1 MTSTRAPSLPTSR
14 DSSRPA
20 TTSRPPPSHKKLVVL
35 DHPLV
40 QHKLTLL
47 RNKEVSTRGFRQLT
61 EEIGALLAYE
71 IMRDAPVKPVTVET
85 PLGTAHGVEL
95 DGKKQVLVTIL
106 RAGLGLLDGMLITLP
121 SARVGHIGLYRDAR
135 LRTSVEYYLKLPKAM
150 PERDAIV
157 ISSVLA
163 TGGSAAAAVRRVKE
177 SGARSVSFACLLACT
192 EGIERFHEETPDVP
206 IYTCGVDEK
215 LDARGFI
222 LPGIGDV
229 GDRLYG
235 TE

>member
-1 MTSTRAPSLPTSR
+1 MAR
-14 DSSRPA
+14 DL
-20 TTSRPPPSHKKLVVL
+20 HVL

-47 RNKEVSTRGFRQLT
+47 RNKELSTRGFRLLT
-61 EEIGALLAYE
+61 QEIGALLAYE
-71 IMRDAPVKPVTVET
+71 IMRDAPLKPVTVET
-85 PLGTAHGVEL
+85 PMGTAQGVEL

-106 RAGLGLLDGMLITLP
+106 RAGLGVLDGMLQVLP
-121 SARVGHIGLYRDAR
+121 SARVGHIGLYREPK
-135 LRTSVEYYLKLPKAM
+135 LRTAIEYYLKLPKEM
-150 PERDAIV
+150 PQRDAIV

-163 TGGSAAAAVRRVKE
+163 TGGSAAAAVRRVVE
-177 SGARSVSFACLLACT
+177 TGPRSVKFACLIACD
-192 EGIERFHEETPDVP
+192 EGVQRFHEEHPDVP
-206 IYTCGVDEK
+206 IYTCAIDNG

-222 LPGIGDV
+222 LPGLGDV

>member
-1 MTSTRAPSLPTSR
+1 MLN
-14 DSSRPA
+14 
-20 TTSRPPPSHKKLVVL
+20 KLVVL

-47 RNKEVSTRGFRQLT
+47 RSKELSTRGFRQLT
-61 EEIGALLAYE
+61 QEIGALLAYE

-85 PLGTAHGVEL
+85 PLGTATGVEL

-135 LRTSVEYYLKLPKAM
+135 LRTSVEYYLKLPHSM
-150 PERDAIV
+150 TERDAIV

-177 SGARSVSFACLLACT
+177 SGARSVKFACLLACT
-192 EGIERFHEETPDVP
+192 EGIASLHQDYPDVP
-206 IYTCGVDEK
+206 IYTCAVDEK
-215 LDARGFI
+215 LDDRGFI

-229 GDRLYG
+229 GNRLYG

>member
-1 MTSTRAPSLPTSR
+1 M
-14 DSSRPA
+14 SSQRPVKPL
-20 TTSRPPPSHKKLVVL
+20 TSRPPPPLNKLVVL

-47 RNKEVSTRGFRQLT
+47 RDKELSTRGFRQLT
-61 EEIGALLAYE
+61 QEIGALLAYE
-71 IMRDAPVKPVTVET
+71 ITRDAPVKEVTVQT
-85 PLGTAHGVEL
+85 PLGVAHGVEL
-95 DGKKQVLVTIL
+95 DGKKQVLVSIL

-135 LRTSVEYYLKLPKAM
+135 LNTAVEYYLKLPHAM
-150 PERDAIV
+150 SERDAIV

-163 TGGSAAAAVRRVKE
+163 TGGSASAAVRRVKE
-177 SGARSVSFACLLACT
+177 SGARSVKFACLLACT
-192 EGIERFHEETPDVP
+192 EGVTRLHEDYPDVP
-206 IYTCGVDEK
+206 IYTCAIDDDLDE
-215 LDARGFI
+215 RGFI

>member
-1 MTSTRAPSLPTSR
+1 MSDL
-14 DSSRPA
+14 
-20 TTSRPPPSHKKLVVL
+20 HIL

-47 RNKEVSTRGFRQLT
+47 RNKELSTRGFRMLT
-61 EEIGALLAYE
+61 QEIGALLAYE
-71 IMRDAPVKPVTVET
+71 IMRDAPTKPVQVET
-85 PLGTAHGVEL
+85 PLGPCMGVEL

-106 RAGLGLLDGMLITLP
+106 RAGLGLLDGMLTVLP
-121 SARVGHIGLYRDAR
+121 SARVGHIGLYRDR
-135 LRTSVEYYLKLPKAM
+135 KLRTSVEYYLKLPSGM
-150 PERDAIV
+150 PQRDAVV

-163 TGGSAAAAVRRVKE
+163 TGGSAAAAVRRVAE
-177 SGARSVSFACLLACT
+177 SGARSIKFACLIAHP
-192 EGIERFHEETPDVP
+192 EGVERFHEEHPDVP
-206 IYTCGVDEK
+206 VYTCAVDQQ

-222 LPGIGDV
+222 VPGLGDV

>member
-1 MTSTRAPSLPTSR
+1 MAR
-14 DSSRPA
+14 DL
-20 TTSRPPPSHKKLVVL
+20 HVL

-47 RNKEVSTRGFRQLT
+47 RNKELSTRGFRLLT
-61 EEIGALLAYE
+61 QEIGALLAYE
-71 IMRDAPVKPVTVET
+71 IMRDAPLKPVTVVT
-85 PLGTAHGVEL
+85 PVGTAQGVEL

-106 RAGLGLLDGMLITLP
+106 RAGLGVLDGMLQVLP
-121 SARVGHIGLYRDAR
+121 SARVGHIGLYRDPR
-135 LRTSVEYYLKLPKAM
+135 LRTAVEYYLKLPSGMAQ
-150 PERDAIV
+150 RDAVV

-163 TGGSAAAAVRRVKE
+163 SGGSAAAAVRRVAE
-177 SGARSVSFACLLACT
+177 TGARSVKFACLVACR
-192 EGIERFHEETPDVP
+192 EGVQRFHEEHPDVP
-206 IYTCGVDEK
+206 IYTCAVDDS

-222 LPGIGDV
+222 VPGLGDV

>member
-1 MTSTRAPSLPTSR
+1 MSR
-14 DSSRPA
+14 NL
-20 TTSRPPPSHKKLVVL
+20 HIL

-47 RNKEVSTRGFRQLT
+47 RDKHLSTRGFRTLT
-61 EEIGALLAYE
+61 QEIGALMAYE
-71 IMRDAPVKPVTVET
+71 IMRDAPVKPVPVET
-85 PLGTAHGVEL
+85 PLGSAVGVEL

-106 RAGLGLLDGMLITLP
+106 RAGLGVLDGMLTVLP
-121 SARVGHIGLYRDAR
+121 SARVGHIGLYRDR
-135 LRTSVEYYLKLPKAM
+135 KLRTAVEYYLKLPSEM
-150 PERDAIV
+150 PQRDAVV

-163 TGGSAAAAVRRVKE
+163 TGGSAAAAVRRVAE
-177 SGARSVSFACLLACT
+177 SGPRSLKFVCLIAHA
-192 EGIERFHEETPDVP
+192 EGIQRFHDEHPGVP
-206 IYTCGVDEK
+206 VYTCAVDPD

-222 LPGIGDV
+222 VPGLGDV

>member
-1 MTSTRAPSLPTSR
+1 M
-14 DSSRPA
+14 
-20 TTSRPPPSHKKLVVL
+20 SHDLHVI

-47 RNKEVSTRGFRQLT
+47 RDKQLSTRGFRALT
-61 EEIGALLAYE
+61 QEIGALLAYE
-71 IMRDAPVKPVTVET
+71 IMRDAPLRPVTVET
-85 PLGTAHGVEL
+85 PLGVAPGVEL

-106 RAGLGLLDGMLITLP
+106 RAGLGVLDGMLQVLP
-121 SARVGHIGLYRDAR
+121 SARVGHIGLYRDPK
-135 LRTSVEYYLKLPKAM
+135 LRTAVEYYLKLPSGM
-150 PERDAIV
+150 PQRDAVV

-163 TGGSAAAAVRRVKE
+163 TGGSAAAAVRRVVE
-177 SGARSVSFACLLACT
+177 TGARSVKFACLIACR
-192 EGIERFHEETPDVP
+192 EGIERFHEEHADVP
-206 IYTCGVDEK
+206 IYTCAVDEG

-222 LPGIGDV
+222 VPGLGDV

>member
-1 MTSTRAPSLPTSR
+1 MKNL
-14 DSSRPA
+14 
-20 TTSRPPPSHKKLVVL
+20 HVL

-47 RNKEVSTRGFRQLT
+47 RSKELSTRGFRQLT
-61 EEIGALLAYE
+61 QEIGALLAYE
-71 IMRDAPVKPVTVET
+71 IMRDAPVKPVTVQT
-85 PLGTAHGVEL
+85 PLGSALGVEL

-106 RAGLGLLDGMLITLP
+106 RAGLGLLDGMLTVLP
-121 SARVGHIGLYRDAR
+121 SARVGHIGLYRDPR
-135 LRTSVEYYLKLPKAM
+135 LRSAVEYYLKLPHAM

-163 TGGSAAAAVRRVKE
+163 TGGSAAAAIRRVVE
-177 SGARSVSFACLLACT
+177 SGARSVKFACLIACE
-192 EGIERFHEETPDVP
+192 EGIERVHEEYPEVP
-206 IYTCGVDEK
+206 IFTCAVDPTIDE
-215 LDARGFI
+215 RGFI
-222 LPGIGDV
+222 VPGIGDV

>member
-1 MTSTRAPSLPTSR
+1 MSSSLPAPR
-14 DSSRPA
+14 RSSL
-20 TTSRPPPSHKKLVVL
+20 PPPTMNKLVVL

-47 RNKEVSTRGFRQLT
+47 RSKELSTRGFRQLT
-61 EEIGALLAYE
+61 QEIGALLAYE

-85 PLGTAHGVEL
+85 PLGAAAGVEL

-135 LRTSVEYYLKLPKAM
+135 LHTSVEYYLKLPHAM
-150 PERDAIV
+150 SERDAIV

-177 SGARSVSFACLLACT
+177 SGARSVKFACLIACA
-192 EGIERFHEETPDVP
+192 EGIARFHEDYPDVP
-206 IYTCGVDEK
+206 IYTCAIDEK
-215 LDARGFI
+215 LDQRGFI

>member
-1 MTSTRAPSLPTSR
+1 MAR
-14 DSSRPA
+14 DL
-20 TTSRPPPSHKKLVVL
+20 HVL

-47 RNKEVSTRGFRQLT
+47 RNKELSTRGFRLLT
-61 EEIGALLAYE
+61 QEIGALLAYE
-71 IMRDAPVKPVTVET
+71 IMRDAPLKAVTVET
-85 PLGTAHGVEL
+85 PVGTAQGVEL

-106 RAGLGLLDGMLITLP
+106 RAGLGVLDGMLQVLP
-121 SARVGHIGLYRDAR
+121 SARVGHIGLYRDPR
-135 LRTSVEYYLKLPKAM
+135 LRTAVEYYLKLPSGMAQ
-150 PERDAIV
+150 RDAVV

-163 TGGSAAAAVRRVKE
+163 SGGSAAAAVRRVAE
-177 SGARSVSFACLLACT
+177 TGARSVKFACLVACR
-192 EGIERFHEETPDVP
+192 EGVQRFHEEHPDVP
-206 IYTCGVDEK
+206 IYTCAVDDS

-222 LPGIGDV
+222 VPGLGDV